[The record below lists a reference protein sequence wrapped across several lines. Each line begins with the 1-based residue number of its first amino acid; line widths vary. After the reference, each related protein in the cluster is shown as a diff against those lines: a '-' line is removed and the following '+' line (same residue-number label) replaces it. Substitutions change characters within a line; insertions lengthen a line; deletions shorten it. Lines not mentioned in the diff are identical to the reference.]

1 MTIRIQL
8 RVLVALVVLSVI
20 VNVVNIRIAAQWRAR
35 AVGALEQLEQCA
47 TGRPVPAP
55 ARGALIARP

>member
-1 MTIRIQL
+1 VTIRIQL

-35 AVGALEQLEQCA
+35 AVGALEQLEQCD
-47 TGRPVPAP
+47 RPVPAP
-55 ARGALIARP
+55 ALGAMIARP